1 MTRHWFLPQNPDVLQ
16 TLREQADITLAGATA
31 FAAWAGGD
39 LAQEAQVR
47 ACEHQADDVRRRLS
61 LELRQA
67 FSTPV
72 DQEDLFTLS
81 ERLDTVLNGLKNVVR
96 EADSSALGPDA
107 PIAAMAEAIA
117 EGVQHLSTAIDH
129 LVTDGDMAT
138 READAAV
145 ATERRMEKIYRGAM
159 RDLLAEQDLREVVAR
174 REFYRR
180 TLEIGE
186 RLARVADRIWYAVVK
201 EA

>member
-1 MTRHWFLPQNPDVLQ
+1 MTKHWFLPQNPDVLH
-16 TLREQADITLAGATA
+16 TLREQAEITLAGATA
-31 FAAWAGGD
+31 FASWAGGD

-47 ACEHQADDVRRRLS
+47 ACEHQADDVRRQLS
-61 LELRQA
+61 LQLRQA

-96 EADSSALGPDA
+96 EADSSALEPDA
-107 PIAAMAEAIA
+107 PIAAMAEEILA
-117 EGVQHLSTAIDH
+117 GVQHLRTAMNH
-129 LVTDGDMAT
+129 LVTDSDVAT

-145 ATERRMEKIYRGAM
+145 ATERRMEKIYRNAM
-159 RDLLAEQDLREVVAR
+159 RDLLEEQDLRKVVAR

>member
-1 MTRHWFLPQNPDVLQ
+1 MTKHWFLPQNPDVLQ
-16 TLREQADITLAGATA
+16 TLREQAEITLAGAGA

-61 LELRQA
+61 LQLRQA

-96 EADSSALGPDA
+96 EADSSALAPDP
-107 PIAAMAEAIA
+107 PISAMAQEILS
-117 EGVQHLSTAIDH
+117 GVQHLCTAMDH
-129 LVTDGDMAT
+129 LVKDGDVAT

-145 ATERRMEKIYRGAM
+145 ATERRMEKIYRNAM